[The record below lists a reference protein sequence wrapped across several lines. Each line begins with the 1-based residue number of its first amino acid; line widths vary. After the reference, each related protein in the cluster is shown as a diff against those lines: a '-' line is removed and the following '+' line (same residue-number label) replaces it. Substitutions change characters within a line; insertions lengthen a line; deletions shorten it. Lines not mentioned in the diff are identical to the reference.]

1 MMAIRSRSRTDEV
14 EHSQTRHQDPGTSL
28 QALNSTM
35 AFSHYEPDKPADV
48 DCGIKFGQQMK
59 LEPSMED
66 PEAGA
71 VVKPC
76 PIGGLKK
83 SSS

>member
-1 MMAIRSRSRTDEV
+1 
-14 EHSQTRHQDPGTSL
+14 
-28 QALNSTM
+28 M
-35 AFSHYEPDKPADV
+35 AFSRYEPDKPADV

-71 VVKPC
+71 MVKPC